1 MWATVAVTGSRIMLE
16 PYLPVNC
23 SQMWVESHA
32 VFTFFFAWSRLHLIK
47 KYTAFANYGLNN
59 LPWLFG
65 HCLCQDFPFVLCC
78 SSCVQQPNTVR
89 LLCRRDFLRR
99 SQNHGLHSFVEVP
112 PELRSTNFPG
122 RIGVF
127 LRLQQFVPLDLCTS
141 SRATN
146 TYDRFNK
153 PSGITN
159 SAVNIGKT

>member
-1 MWATVAVTGSRIMLE
+1 MGREPRSLRVFYRMGSPTCDRRIYRIRELRLKESSLAVWALSVPIR
-16 PYLPVNC
+16 
-23 SQMWVESHA
+23 
-32 VFTFFFAWSRLHLIK
+32 
-47 KYTAFANYGLNN
+47 
-59 LPWLFG
+59 
-65 HCLCQDFPFVLCC
+65 PFVLCC

-159 SAVNIGKT
+159 SAVNIGMT